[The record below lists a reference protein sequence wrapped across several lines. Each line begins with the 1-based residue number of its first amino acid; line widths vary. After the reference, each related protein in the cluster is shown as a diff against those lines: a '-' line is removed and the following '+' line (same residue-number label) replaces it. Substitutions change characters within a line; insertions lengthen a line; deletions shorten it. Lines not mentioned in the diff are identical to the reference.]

1 MPSTAVSRNTG
12 ITYATA
18 VRTIREV
25 PKRVV
30 YCTTRARREMGAHA
44 SKAGIDFGSVNRT
57 LEDACS
63 CNCEQAMCCVG
74 EAEDR
79 RITSGVRLP
88 HLPT

>member
-1 MPSTAVSRNTG
+1 
-12 ITYATA
+12 
-18 VRTIREV
+18 
-25 PKRVV
+25 
-30 YCTTRARREMGAHA
+30 MGAHA